1 MAERILHQGNK
12 LESIQEMENFI
23 YARYDVRYNVIKH
36 MAEFR
41 RVGSKGDFRELTDRE
56 MNSMLREMK
65 ITEKIKVSVNDFYRT
80 LDSDFADEFDPITTY
95 FESLPQPDEDR
106 TPSYMDE
113 LASHIIL
120 KNPRYNETWLK
131 VFRSWLVSCVVNAL
145 DRSGCEN
152 QTCLVLTGGQG
163 TGKSHFLNYLCPP
176 QLKDY
181 LFANPID
188 LRSKDTF
195 IMLGQNFIIN
205 IDDQLDNLYK
215 QDAETMKT
223 LISSIGN
230 RIRLPHG
237 KKPQFIPRIANF
249 CASVNH
255 TEFLRDQTGNRRMLP
270 FEIKGINWDYTK
282 IDINKVWAE
291 AYYLSKTTFKYKY
304 SASELNSLFDN
315 FNDFFVI
322 SPEEELLLTYY
333 ELRIEGEK
341 QEGMFEKLTP
351 SEIES
356 ELANTTGNR
365 RLSARTIG
373 QILTKR
379 QCKKETRT
387 GGARCYLVR
396 RRDTFEID
404 RDRGKLQDVTLPAP
418 SVTAAAPP
426 TPF

>member
-1 MAERILHQGNK
+1 MANRILHEGNK

-23 YARYDVRYNVIKH
+23 YARYDVRFNVIKH

-41 RVGSKGDFRELTDRE
+41 KVGSGGVFRELTERE
-56 MNSMLREMK
+56 MNSMIREMK

-80 LDSDFADEFDPITTY
+80 LDSDFAVEFDPIVTY
-95 FESLPQPDEDR
+95 FERLPAPDEDR
-106 TPSYMDE
+106 IPTYIDE
-113 LASHIIL
+113 LACHIVL
-120 KNPRYNETWLK
+120 KNPRFNDTWLK
-131 VFRSWLVSCVVNAL
+131 IFRAWLVSCVANAL

-163 TGKSHFLNYLCPP
+163 AGKSHFLNHLCPP
-176 QLKDY
+176 ELKDY

-230 RIRLPHG
+230 RIRLPHA

-270 FEIKGINWDYTK
+270 FEIKNIDWNYTK

-291 AYYLSKTTFKYKY
+291 AYYLFKSGFKYKY
-304 SASELNSLFDN
+304 SATELNILFDN

-322 SPEEELLLTYY
+322 TPEEEFLITYY

-341 QEGMFEKLTP
+341 QEGIFEKLTP
-351 SEIES
+351 AEIEA

-379 QCKKETRT
+379 GCKKESRS

-396 RRDTFEID
+396 KKDNFEID
-404 RDRGKLQDVTLPAP
+404 RERGKMQEIILPAP
-418 SVTAAAPP
+418 K
-426 TPF
+426 